1 MAAPLALIEDTP
13 LGDTRV
19 VSVRGEVDVGTTAS
33 LRDWLDRASEG
44 GTRSVAVDL
53 EHVEFMAVSGVYV
66 LCDEAARLA
75 RSAAQLTIVCRQPRT
90 LRLFEVCR
98 LGDVLRVVPDRSS
111 IEPADTWSA
120 ADDQRAA
127 RLEAWLD
134 RYATGTNTA

>member
-1 MAAPLALIEDTP
+1 MPAPLALIEDTP
-13 LGDTRV
+13 KGDTRI

-33 LRDWLDRASEG
+33 LRDWLDRASAG

-75 RSAAQLTIVCRQPRT
+75 ANSAQLTVVCDQPRT

-98 LGDVLRVVPDRSS
+98 LGDVLRVVPSREA
-111 IEPADTWSA
+111 IEPAGTWGPE
-120 ADDQRAA
+120 DEQRTV

-134 RYATGTNTA
+134 RYAVGTSIA